1 MFLRGE
7 DINIGLGVETV
18 RGTSVAPGVFIP
30 GKTPAGVSV
39 DVDKTLIKE
48 TRASKVSSQGSE
60 ITRISAGGNLEFNL
74 RVSSIGYLLKS
85 LLGSVISAVAGGES
99 TVYDHTFGILPNN
112 PQHPSLTLALS
123 KPGIQ
128 DYEYPLALVKTLEIR
143 TPVNDLI
150 NATAGFIAQKE
161 NSHAAYSP
169 VFVSNDYYF
178 RHQDVTIKL
187 ANNVAGLGAAVPIKV
202 RDFKF
207 TIDNKARF
215 NQNVSELNPSDV
227 LADIFNLEGEIQLD
241 LTDTSFHD
249 IFTSGSYKALQLK
262 MVRSDIIIGAT
273 SNPAI
278 NITLPKVSFES
289 FNEKRKIDDIVEQT
303 IKFMAHYSL
312 SDAMAIQ
319 ALVTNEKA
327 NYNS

>member
-18 RGTSVAPGVFIP
+18 RGTGVAPAVFIP

-60 ITRISAGGNLEFNL
+60 ITRIAAGGNLEFNL

-85 LLGSVISAVAGGES
+85 LLGAVSSAVAGGES
-99 TVYDHTFGILPNN
+99 AVYNHTFSILPSN

-128 DYEYPLALVKTLEIR
+128 DYEYPLALVKSLEIR

-150 NATAGFIAQKE
+150 NATAAFLAQKE
-161 NSHAAYSP
+161 NTHAAYTP
-169 VFVSNDYYF
+169 AFVASDYYF
-178 RHQDVTIKL
+178 RHQDVVIKL
-187 ANNVAGLGAAVPIKV
+187 ADNVAGLAAASPIKV
-202 RDFKF
+202 KNFKF
-207 TIDNKARF
+207 GIDNKGRF

-227 LADIFNLEGEIQLD
+227 IADIFSLEGEMQLD
-241 LTDTSFHD
+241 LIDTSLHD
-249 IFTSGSYKALQLK
+249 IFTAGSYKALQLK
-262 MVRSDIIIGAT
+262 MTRSDITIGTA
-273 SNPAI
+273 SNPAVT
-278 NITLPKVSFES
+278 ITLPKVSFES
-289 FNEKRKIDDIVEQT
+289 FNENRKIDDIVEQT
-303 IKFMAHYSL
+303 IKFMAHYSA

-319 ALVTNEKA
+319 AVVTNEKT